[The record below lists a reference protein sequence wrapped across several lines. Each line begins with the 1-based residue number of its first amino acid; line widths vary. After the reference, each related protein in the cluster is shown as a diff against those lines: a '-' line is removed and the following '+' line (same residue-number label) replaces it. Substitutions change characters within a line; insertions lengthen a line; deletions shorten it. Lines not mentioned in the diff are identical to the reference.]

1 MSIDYFYTQNTVP
14 VTGEN
19 ESRKKMIDKMHGE
32 NISVTFITKT

>member
-19 ESRKKMIDKMHGE
+19 ESRKKMMHGE